1 MYMID
6 YIAVSSLFIIYLQL
20 CKYFKNSDD
29 SIFDESFEAKM
40 FYINEHIYH

>member
-1 MYMID
+1 MID
-6 YIAVSSLFIIYLQL
+6 YIALSSLFLIYLQL
-20 CKYFKNSDD
+20 CNYFKNTDN